1 MVPSMV
7 TDGKFVTSGEH
18 RQPRPPRGGDGHQS
32 RCATHPD
39 LSPSGCCR
47 REGVRSA
54 VCAVDDAL
62 RSLLNPRFAQR
73 RAHMMQCVQTSL
85 APPRA
90 TGLQSLG
97 LCGPYIDMDEAR
109 HEDPRSNHLGAAE
122 GGVASMALQ
131 CTLSYACPKAVE
143 QWLCAALA
151 LISVG
156 CCRRG
161 GPAGASGTESRLE
174 NCPGVSKPRETR
186 GLDAS
191 ACELLRRARVHASGV
206 RAREIGADAS
216 VSESCGAACAPST
229 LCLSSCER
237 GCNREASD
245 GHLHVT
251 PHE

>member
-151 LISVG
+151 LISLG
-156 CCRRG
+156 CCRRAALLVLVG
-161 GPAGASGTESRLE
+161 QRAGLRTAQGSVSRARLA
-174 NCPGVSKPRETR
+174 VSM
-186 GLDAS
+186 
-191 ACELLRRARVHASGV
+191 RVHASFCGV
-206 RAREIGADAS
+206 RGCTLRGSALEK
-216 VSESCGAACAPST
+216 SELTRVFLRAAA
-229 LCLSSCER
+229 
-237 GCNREASD
+237 
-245 GHLHVT
+245 LHVL
-251 PHE
+251 PVRYV